1 MVTIQA
7 TKSQANEISLALA
20 TRNDVLLDCAILV
33 SRNDSQAYD
42 NIVNIV
48 RQNLQ
53 LCKQINDI
61 LEEE

>member
-1 MVTIQA
+1 MVTIQI

-33 SRNDSQAYD
+33 SRNDTQAYD

-61 LEEE
+61 LEGE

>member
-1 MVTIQA
+1 MVTIQI

-61 LEEE
+61 LEGE